1 MDGFL
6 LPKFMIVSFMALGQ
20 SESVAEPEVNHRPS
34 REQPVVQ
41 MPTKRRAIAFSIPG
55 FQRGQP
61 LGSYDPWWYGYNFGD
76 QAAGFYGG
84 GNYTRYYAY
93 TRGFPSLGDF
103 PGPVPGR
110 VWTNDPKR
118 TPYLHQSPQFT
129 QPGFYPE
136 GAVPR
141 STKPANKQVSG
152 ERSIEENETN
162 LPVNPKLT
170 ARISI
175 VVPEQATIKIEGIET
190 RQTGVLREF
199 ISPQLVED
207 VDYVYHLRAEW
218 LNENGQATERDSRVV
233 IKAGC
238 HKKVLFSVK
247 SENVL
252 VESVK

>member
-20 SESVAEPEVNHRPS
+20 SESVADPEVNHRPS

-41 MPTKRRAIAFSIPG
+41 MPTKRRAMAFNIPG

-218 LNENGQATERDSRVV
+218 LNENGQAIERDSRVV